1 MLEVELGLLADGSI
15 GVERRLDAVPQHAHV
30 HGRESVLVERR
41 GVARPGDMA
50 ERAAL
55 EAGAV

>member
-30 HGRESVLVERR
+30 HGREWVVSSS
-41 GVARPGDMA
+41 GVAWHVPA
-50 ERAAL
+50 IWRAAL